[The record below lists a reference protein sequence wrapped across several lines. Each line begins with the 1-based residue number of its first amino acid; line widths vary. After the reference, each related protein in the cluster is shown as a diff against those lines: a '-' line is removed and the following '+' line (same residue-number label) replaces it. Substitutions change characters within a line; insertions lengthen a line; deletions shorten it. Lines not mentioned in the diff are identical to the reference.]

1 MRRRSMGRWIAAAVL
16 VAGVA
21 YAFRGPWVEPGHR
34 FTLRRGEKVMVEG
47 SWLSIRLDAVG
58 HHWFTN
64 GSTEEPYATLTVR
77 QGFGSR
83 RELVVG
89 MRGSGEPVGASIVRL
104 VEADPSEYDGGP
116 TATLVISQR

>member
-16 VAGVA
+16 VALAA

-34 FTLRRGEKVMVEG
+34 FTLRRGEKVLVEG

-58 HHWFTN
+58 HHWFAD
-64 GSTEEPYATLTVR
+64 GGAEEPYATLTVR
-77 QGFGSR
+77 QGLGPR

-89 MRGSGEPVGASIVRL
+89 MGGGGESVGSSAVRL
-104 VEADPSEYDGGP
+104 VAANPSEYDGGP
-116 TATLVISQR
+116 SATLVVSPR